1 MPARSVGDRVSAKVV
16 LCCGPGGVGK
26 TTISAALSV
35 KWAREGARVAVL
47 TIDPARRLAQSLGMG
62 NLTNDTQVVPLEGA
76 SGRLEAAM
84 LETRATFEGVVRR
97 LAPRPEVA
105 ERLLANP
112 YFQFAA
118 TGVGGAHEYMAQ
130 ERLLELWQ
138 SGRYDVVVLDT
149 PPTRQALDFLKASDR
164 MAGLMDEGVLRWLVM
179 PATTGGWRALEL
191 GSEAVARVLRGLL
204 GERTVTE
211 IGEFFDA
218 FRELGEGFRTR
229 SLQVGELLGDPTTRV
244 LLVTTPHATAEAEA
258 LFFLETLRER
268 RMRFGGFVVNR
279 TVKGPEHRL
288 DPRALPPNLPDGVR
302 AAVLK
307 APELRRLQAERQ
319 QENLRSLRRAAP
331 SAPVWLVTDRPTP
344 VADLAALAE
353 LSDEL
358 PGSL

>member
-1 MPARSVGDRVSAKVV
+1 MSARVV

-47 TIDPARRLAQSLGMG
+47 TIDPARRLAQSLGIG
-62 NLTNDTQVVPLEGA
+62 QLANEPRVVPLERA

-105 ERLLANP
+105 ERLLANR

-118 TGVGGAHEYMAQ
+118 TGLGGAHEYMAQ

-138 SGRYDVVVLDT
+138 SDRYDVVVLDT
-149 PPTRQALDFLKASDR
+149 PPTRQALDFLKAPDR

-229 SLQVGELLGDPTTRV
+229 SIQVRELLSDAASRV
-244 LLVTTPHATAEAEA
+244 ILVTTPHATAEAEA
-258 LFFLETLRER
+258 LFFLQTLRER
-268 RMRFGGFVVNR
+268 HMHFGGFVVNR
-279 TVKGPEHRL
+279 AVRGPRHHL
-288 DPRALPPNLPDGVR
+288 DSSVIPVSLPDAVR

-307 APELRRLQAERQ
+307 APELRRLQASRQ
-319 QENLRSLRRAAP
+319 EENLQHQRRAAP
-331 SAPVWLVTDRPTP
+331 GAAVWLVTDRATP
-344 VADLAALAE
+344 VADVAAL
-353 LSDEL
+353 SDLGSEL
-358 PGSL
+358 PTTLW